1 MNQEVLLTLFIGHVL
16 GDFYFQSSTLAR
28 DKEYSGKKLWLHCL
42 GYLITMVGVTLPFFG
57 WSLVKIA
64 LWVSTL
70 HFLID
75 GSKFLAHRKYPIE
88 KGKDTFVYLID
99 QGLHILVLL
108 TVGVYLSLSSITIL
122 PFSVVESVIAEL
134 GWTLESLLSWVL
146 ILLVLMQ
153 PCSITIKK
161 VLNYYRPTSEEHVD
175 EGIPN
180 AGALIGV
187 FERVFILLMLY
198 ANQFTAIGF
207 VLTAKSIARYNKISE
222 NPQFAEYYLLGTL
235 LSTLLI
241 IISYFF
247 IF

>member
-1 MNQEVLLTLFIGHVL
+1 MNQIALLVLVIGHVL
-16 GDFYFQSSTLAR
+16 GDFYFQSSTLAK
-28 DKEYSGKKLWLHCL
+28 DKETSGKKLLLHCFL
-42 GYLITMVGVTLPFFG
+42 YLTIMVGVTIPFFG
-57 WSLVKIA
+57 WSLLKVAIG
-64 LWVSTL
+64 VSMS

-75 GSKFLAHRKYPIE
+75 GVKFFLTHHFSIK
-88 KGKDTFVYLID
+88 KSQDTVVFLID
-99 QGLHILVLL
+99 QSLHLLVLL
-108 TVGVYLSLSSITIL
+108 VAGVYLTLSSIKLHFIPGIEKLVT
-122 PFSVVESVIAEL
+122 SL
-134 GWTLESLLSWVL
+134 GWDMGNILSWIL
-146 ILLVLMQ
+146 ILLVLVQ

-161 VLNYYRPTSEEHVD
+161 VLNFYRPTNEEHVD

-187 FERVFILLMLY
+187 FERLFIVLMLY

-247 IF
+247 AF

>member
-1 MNQEVLLTLFIGHVL
+1 MLVLFIGHVL
-16 GDFYFQSSTLAR
+16 GDFYFQSSALAK
-28 DKEYSGKKLWLHCL
+28 DKEKSVKKLLLHCFL
-42 GYLITMVGVTLPFFG
+42 YWMTMMGITLPFFG
-57 WSLVKIA
+57 WSLIKF
-64 LWVSTL
+64 VSGISAL

-75 GSKFLAHRKYPIE
+75 GLKFLITRYFPI
-88 KGKDTFVYLID
+88 KKSQDTLIFLID
-99 QGLHILVLL
+99 QALHILVLL
-108 TVGVYLSLSSITIL
+108 AAGVYLTLGTTEIQSLSRIDLLMT
-122 PFSVVESVIAEL
+122 SV
-134 GWTLESLLSWVL
+134 GWNLENMLSWIL
-146 ILLVLMQ
+146 ILLVLAQ
-153 PCSITIKK
+153 PCSIIIKK
-161 VLNYYRPTSEEHVD
+161 VLGYYRPTSEEHVD